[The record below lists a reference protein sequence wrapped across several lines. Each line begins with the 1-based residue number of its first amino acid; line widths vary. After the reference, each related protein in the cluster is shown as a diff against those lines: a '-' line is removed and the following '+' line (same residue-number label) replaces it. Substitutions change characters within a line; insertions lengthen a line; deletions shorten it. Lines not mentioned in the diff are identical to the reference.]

1 MCKKHLTLECFVF
14 SYFPRTVFTFPM
26 FCGQYYWCEDIISDP
41 IFTQMFMWNS
51 SLRNS
56 TYFVPGPLPNISI
69 FDPFVIEV
77 YGNVYSTEEQVV
89 SFTAVFQLH
98 YSYEYANWNSFKNRS
113 KWASVEMYL
122 RRFSTAF
129 RTATVKNTHRWL
141 LPKCSWSSCSWNIRK
156 ISGKTNVTESF

>member
-1 MCKKHLTLECFVF
+1 MLSHNFTVLSKFTIPIFWVLGTVWISASPKMCKKHLTLECFVF

-56 TYFVPGPLPNISI
+56 TYFVPGPRPNISI

-89 SFTAVFQLH
+89 SFTAVFQLE
-98 YSYEYANWNSFKNRS
+98 SEFNRNANQNSFKKR
-113 KWASVEMYL
+113 L
-122 RRFSTAF
+122 Q
-129 RTATVKNTHRWL
+129 
-141 LPKCSWSSCSWNIRK
+141 
-156 ISGKTNVTESF
+156 